1 MPCLYFEPTKPVD
14 HPSHERARLPL
25 IEEYD
30 GRCHALP
37 QPFPAP
43 GDLRWQC
50 CNQGYSLGRCSHF
63 PSGGV
68 GGALRY
74 SVTVHTPESLELI
87 WIEERDYA
95 PFRHGALH
103 FNLGEG
109 SFLETGLD
117 ALLTTQA
124 LAFCRSYLK
133 RHLTH
138 PASSQEN
145 QTLHSIT

>member
-14 HPSHERARLPL
+14 QPLHERTRLPL
-25 IEEYD
+25 IEEYE

-37 QPFPAP
+37 QPFAVSE
-43 GDLRWQC
+43 DLRWQC
-50 CNQGYSLGRCSHF
+50 CNQGYSLGRCAHF
-63 PSGGV
+63 PANGLA
-68 GGALRY
+68 GAFRY
-74 SVTVHTPESLELI
+74 SVTVHAMDSLEVI

-103 FNLGEG
+103 FNISEG
-109 SFLETGLD
+109 GFLETGLE
-117 ALLTTQA
+117 ALLITQA

-133 RHLTH
+133 RQLTH
-138 PASSQEN
+138 PACREEN